1 MAYKNYVKVDVTT
14 KAGFTATADDSVVE
28 GQGTAAYGVIQ
39 SINTE
44 MRNVVISDGTNETII
59 PFHAIDHA
67 IVTKT
72 RTEVADPTDDICPD
86 PAPAPGPTP

>member
-1 MAYKNYVKVDVTT
+1 MAYEMMVKVEVTT
-14 KAGFTATADDSVVE
+14 KTGFTATADDAVAK

-44 MRNVVISDGTNETII
+44 MRNVVISNGTNETII

-72 RTEVADPTDDICPD
+72 RSQVQDPKDAICPD
-86 PAPAPGPTP
+86 PEQ

>member
-1 MAYKNYVKVDVTT
+1 MAYEMSVKVDITT
-14 KAGFTATADDSVVE
+14 KSGFTATADDAVKK
-28 GQGTAAYGVIQ
+28 GQGTSAYGVIQ

-67 IVTKT
+67 VVTKT
-72 RTEVADPTDDICPD
+72 RSQVADPTDDICPD
-86 PAPAPGPTP
+86 PQP

>member
-1 MAYKNYVKVDVTT
+1 MAYVMNVKVDVTT
-14 KAGFTATADDSVVE
+14 KAGFTATADDAVVK

-67 IVTKT
+67 VVTKT
-72 RTEVADPTDDICPD
+72 RSTVQDPQDIICPD
-86 PAPAPGPTP
+86 PTP